1 MMDDVLNK
9 DDFMVD
15 AQGRFVPK
23 SMVSD
28 VDQAR
33 DGLVHEIVAAAKTL
47 QYSMQAFKARAMGD
61 VQAFV
66 DLSAE
71 KYNVRLGGK
80 KGNITL
86 TSYDGEL
93 KVQVAISEKIAFD
106 ERLQAAKSLID
117 ECLKDWTEESRDELK
132 ALVMDA
138 FQVDQEGKLNT
149 GRILGL
155 RRFKIDDE
163 RWVRA
168 MNAIGDSVQ
177 VVGSKMY
184 LRIYERA
191 GADGKWTALPLDLA
205 AL

>member
-1 MMDDVLNK
+1 MSDVLRK

-15 AQGRFVPK
+15 GQGRFVPK

-28 VDQAR
+28 IDQAR
-33 DGLVHEIVAAAKTL
+33 DGLVYEIVSAARGL
-47 QYSMQAFKARAMGD
+47 QEAMQNFKAQAMGD

-66 DLSAE
+66 DMSAE
-71 KYNVRLGGK
+71 KYEVHLGGK

-86 TSYDGEL
+86 TSYDGTL

-117 ECLKDWTEESRDELK
+117 DCLKDWTEESRDELK
-132 ALVMDA
+132 TLVMSA

-155 RRFKIDDE
+155 RRFQISDE
-163 RWVRA
+163 RWKRA
-168 MNAIGDSVQ
+168 MDAIGDSVQ
-177 VVGSKMY
+177 VVGSKLY
-184 LRIYERA
+184 LRIYERT
-191 GADGKWTALPLDLA
+191 GADGKWVALPLDLA